1 MKPAIDEREKL
12 DPEAGSVE
20 PGYDAWKRDKIERG
34 LAESRNRAAMIPIDE
49 VWRDLSLER

>member
-12 DPEAGSVE
+12 EPEAGSVE
-20 PGYDAWKRDKIERG
+20 SGYDAWKRGKIKHG
-34 LAESRNRAAMIPIDE
+34 LAESRDRAAMIPIEE